1 MYFALWKLQ
10 ENITVEMDML
20 DTVEIAKLKFPC
32 LISVEKTYS
41 NRATVLQ
48 KKTRNF

>member
-1 MYFALWKLQ
+1 MYLHMEIT

-32 LISVEKTYS
+32 LISVEKDIFQPRLPSYKE
-41 NRATVLQ
+41 N
-48 KKTRNF
+48 